1 MQQLID
7 NLDEIVL
14 EMLALEE
21 SKQNDRGKLN
31 RLPDNVYIFERQ
43 YLKTLRR
50 LHRYVIRGE
59 RQRFLKEVFKE
70 NDLTYHNEHQYSSDK
85 GRQKALS
92 DIKEKLIAGGVK
104 NEIEKK

>member
-14 EMLALEE
+14 EMLNLEE
-21 SKQNDRGKLN
+21 LKQNDKGKLN
-31 RLPDNVYIFERQ
+31 RLPDNVYIFDRQ

-59 RQRFLKEVFKE
+59 RQKFLNEVFKE
-70 NDLTYHNEHQYSSDK
+70 TKVKYHNEHQYASDK

-92 DIKEKLIAGGVK
+92 DIKAKLIAGGVK
-104 NEIEKK
+104 NETEKK